1 MAMRAFCRR
10 QIQYA
15 ALRQARNGSPKTSV
29 MRNASVNAV
38 VSRTAAMS
46 VAPRSVVAGERAM
59 RQRKGGE
66 PGRGRP
72 RRKRETGEKRAI
84 QEQLAPKRQIRST
97 RKEDRVDAP
106 RR

>member
-46 VAPRSVVAGERAM
+46 VAPSSVVAGKPALRG
-59 RQRKGGE
+59 RKGAGA
-66 PGRGRP
+66 GRARAQREREWGR
-72 RRKRETGEKRAI
+72 E
-84 QEQLAPKRQIRST
+84 ST
-97 RKEDRVDAP
+97 RAGATGAKRGGQAQ
-106 RR
+106 RMHGNALAARA